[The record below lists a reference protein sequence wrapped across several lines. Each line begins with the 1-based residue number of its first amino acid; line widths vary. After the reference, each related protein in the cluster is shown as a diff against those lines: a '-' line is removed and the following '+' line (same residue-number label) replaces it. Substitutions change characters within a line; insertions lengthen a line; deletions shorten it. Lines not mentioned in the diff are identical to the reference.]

1 MQHLLEEKGLG
12 AWLISIALTS
22 REQALG
28 SCFSNGAGGGGG
40 GLGTER
46 IGTQH

>member
-28 SCFSNGAGGGGG
+28 SCFSNGAGGGGRHG
-40 GLGTER
+40 EDRDSTL
-46 IGTQH
+46 I

>member
-12 AWLISIALTS
+12 AWLSSRALTS

-28 SCFSNGAGGGGG
+28 SCFSNGAEARHREDWDSP
-40 GLGTER
+40 L
-46 IGTQH
+46 I

>member
-22 REQALG
+22 PEQALG
-28 SCFSNGAGGGGG
+28 SCFSNRAGARHGEDRDSP
-40 GLGTER
+40 L
-46 IGTQH
+46 I